1 MMTGNGNGNG
11 NGPRLDS
18 IGETAARGVEA
29 IHLIV
34 QQRDDLL
41 RQVDRLS
48 TDNVLYRERCT
59 QQEQR
64 LTQTSAER
72 DHYMRYTTELT
83 ARLNNILTLIN
94 STIEESKRA
103 AYRPTQ
109 VTKQPDVVPAEDA
122 KNLQSLLQRLQPPS
136 DNGEAK

>member
-1 MMTGNGNGNG
+1 MTANGNGNSS
-11 NGPRLDS
+11 PRLDS

-41 RQVDRLS
+41 AQVDRLS

-83 ARLNNILTLIN
+83 ARLNNIMTLIS
-94 STIEESKRA
+94 STIEEAKRA
-103 AYRPTQ
+103 AYRPTSV
-109 VTKQPDVVPAEDA
+109 VTPHVSTEEVAQLENILK
-122 KNLQSLLQRLQPPS
+122 RLPPS
-136 DNGEAK
+136 DNGELK

>member
-1 MMTGNGNGNG
+1 MTNGNGNG
-11 NGPRLDS
+11 ENAPLDALH
-18 IGETAARGVEA
+18 ETAARGVEA
-29 IHLIV
+29 IHIIV

-41 RQVDRLS
+41 RQVDRL
-48 TDNVLYRERCT
+48 TTHNALLQERLNQREAA
-59 QQEQR
+59 
-64 LTQTSAER
+64 LTTSSAER

-109 VTKQPDVVPAEDA
+109 VTKQLDVVPAEDA

>member
-1 MMTGNGNGNG
+1 MTTNGTD
-11 NGPRLDS
+11 PLH
-18 IGETAARGVEA
+18 ETAARGVEA

-41 RQVDRLS
+41 VQVDRLS
-48 TDNVLYRERCT
+48 THNMLLKE
-59 QQEQR
+59 R
-64 LTQTSAER
+64 LTQREAELAAKTAER

-103 AYRPTQ
+103 AYRPTSVLTPHVSSEEVQ
-109 VTKQPDVVPAEDA
+109 QLE
-122 KNLQSLLQRLQPPS
+122 NLIQRLPPS
-136 DNGEAK
+136 DNGEVK

>member
-109 VTKQPDVVPAEDA
+109 VTKQPDVVLAEDA